1 MGIPERQLPSQ
12 QRFLLEEAVGKVMA
26 RKVAIGKCRKSEEV
40 WREEQRGQHSEGEN
54 NGKSRFFGR
63 DSSVPSLMRVA
74 HRSFAGRSVE
84 MDTCSQPKEGMEPSI
99 DTVLAPGWIQA

>member
-1 MGIPERQLPSQ
+1 
-12 QRFLLEEAVGKVMA
+12 MA

-63 DSSVPSLMRVA
+63 DSSVPSSVRAA
-74 HRSFAGRSVE
+74 HPSITARSVE
-84 MDTCSQPKEGMEPSI
+84 MDLSPAK
-99 DTVLAPGWIQA
+99 